1 MKKRYLILIFL
12 FVFIFLNIVYVKA
25 DTGIIPYSLNV
36 NKEIFYP
43 NETIEIDGS
52 WQLYYDPP
60 EVSYTQFRI
69 YNNTEFEDVHLVWKS
84 DKFTDTGEVFKSG
97 NISVSSLSGINT
109 SFEGSLNLYLTLYYY
124 FEDTLDWM
132 SLFFFNESFK
142 IISQASFEL
151 INFDINKE
159 LFHPNEAL
167 CINSSWNLVYNDP
180 EISYTQFHLFND
192 TDFNN
197 KSLIWQSYIFD
208 KKGFNSQLVNISLNT
223 FFNNSFDR
231 SINIYVSLLYFYD
244 DYRSSPP
251 LEQYIVN
258 KTILIIRKAEIIDY
272 NVSLNNEYF
281 YPNSTI
287 EINGS
292 WYLEYNDPEICYTQF
307 RIFIGPEFN
316 NQSLIW
322 KSKPF
327 FDKFNVSKSINLP
340 LLNIIN
346 LSSEGSKRL
355 YITLYYYY
363 DDISS
368 VPPLELYLY
377 CKSVLVLKKANVQLR
392 NLSLSNELYYFDEIL
407 KFNASWSLRY
417 EFPEICFLQF
427 RIYNDTIFDDETLIW
442 TSEQFSI
449 KGNISKYLSIPI
461 ENIVNICE
469 GKSIDLYISLVFYY
483 DDYSSFPP
491 AIQFVSNKTILIR
504 SKEELTHNNPNMVLN
519 LIIPSGISVLLFGA
533 VLVFYFN
540 KREKDKKVEDIVI
553 KF

>member
-1 MKKRYLILIFL
+1 MKKRNLILIFL
-12 FVFIFLNIVYVKA
+12 LTFLFLNIEDVKA
-25 DTGIIPYSLNV
+25 DSGIIPYSLTL
-36 NKEIFYP
+36 NKDIFYP

-69 YNNTEFEDVHLVWKS
+69 YNNTEFEDIHLVWKS
-84 DKFTDTGEVFKSG
+84 DKFNDTGDVFKSV

-109 SFEGSLNLYLTLYYY
+109 SFKGSLHLYLTLYYY
-124 FEDTLDWM
+124 FEDTLDCM

-142 IISQASFEL
+142 VISHASFEL

-167 CINSSWNLVYNDP
+167 CINSSWNLEYNDP
-180 EISYTQFHLFND
+180 EISYTQFHLFNN

-197 KSLIWQSYIFD
+197 KSLIWQSDIFN

-223 FFNNSFDR
+223 FFNDSFDR
-231 SINIYVSLLYFYD
+231 SKNISVSLLYFYD
-244 DYRSSPP
+244 DYRSSPS

-258 KTILIIRKAEIIDY
+258 KTILIIRKAEIIFY
-272 NVSLNNEYF
+272 NLSLNNDYF
-281 YPNSTI
+281 YPNSII
-287 EINGS
+287 EINSS
-292 WYLEYNDPEICYTQF
+292 WYLEYDDPELCYTQF
-307 RIFIGPEFN
+307 RIFNDPEFN

-322 KSKPF
+322 SSKLF
-327 FDKFNVSKSINLP
+327 FDKYYVSKSINLP

-346 LSSEGSKRL
+346 LSTEGSNRL
-355 YITLYYYY
+355 YIALYYYY
-363 DDISS
+363 DDIS
-368 VPPLELYLY
+368 PDAPLELYLY
-377 CKSVLVLKKANVQLR
+377 YKSVLVLKKAYVQLR
-392 NLSLSNELYYFDEIL
+392 NLSFSNELYHFDEIL
-407 KFNASWSLRY
+407 KFNASWSLIY

-442 TSEQFSI
+442 MSEQFSI

-461 ENIVNICE
+461 NNLVNICE

-483 DDYSSFPP
+483 DDFSSFPP
-491 AIQFVSNKTILIR
+491 SIQFLFNKTILIR
-504 SKEELTHNNPNMVLN
+504 SKEELTHNNPNMFLN
-519 LIIPSGISVLLFGA
+519 LIIPSGISVLIFGA

-553 KF
+553 EF